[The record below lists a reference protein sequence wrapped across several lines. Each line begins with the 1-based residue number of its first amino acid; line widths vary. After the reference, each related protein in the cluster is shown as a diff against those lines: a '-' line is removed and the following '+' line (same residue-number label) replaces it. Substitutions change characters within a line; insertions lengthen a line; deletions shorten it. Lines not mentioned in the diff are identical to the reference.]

1 LKYGAEGME
10 KHAEA
15 IWLSIKDAIY
25 TSLQGPALSFTSE
38 YLDSLGFQENE
49 IAREA
54 LALLQ
59 QVIMQNNG
67 LFLGLI
73 IKDEDI
79 NMILNTVTDY
89 ERYNDIPSQGK
100 LKLYAVGCILSISTK
115 SSITSCN
122 RVFESFFPR
131 LMEILGLS
139 VRNSSGV
146 HSPNDN
152 HLLSKRLNF
161 GVLYLCVEL
170 LSACR
175 DLIAGSKEISSQS
188 VSACETCYCMLQSF
202 STSLTKAFCSTLAT
216 SPHDAHIHF
225 GGECFFLAIS

>member
-1 LKYGAEGME
+1 ME

-25 TSLQGPALSFTSE
+25 TSLQGPALSSTSE

-73 IKDEDI
+73 IKDEDV
-79 NMILNTVTDY
+79 NMILNTVTHY

-100 LKLYAVGCILSISTK
+100 LKLHAVGCILSISTK

-122 RVFESFFPR
+122 RVLESFFPR

-170 LSACR
+170 LSAYR
-175 DLIAGSKEISSQS
+175 DLIAGSKEVASQY
-188 VSACETCYCMLQSF
+188 VSACETCYCMVQSF

-216 SPHDAHIHF
+216 TPHDAQIHF
-225 GGECFFLAIS
+225 GG